1 MNPKHPAWIATLV
14 VFALAGSALSAQTA
28 RQKAP
33 KDQVPSADNLEPW
46 LAFIRPSEDELRY
59 EEIAWRNA
67 FWPAVEEAKRLGR
80 PILLWTMNGHPLGC
94 T

>member
-1 MNPKHPAWIATLV
+1 MVA
-14 VFALAGSALSAQTA
+14 ALALLAL
-28 RQKAP
+28 AP
-33 KDQVPSADNLEPW
+33 PASQVPSADNLQAW
-46 LAFIRPSEDELRY
+46 LTFIRPSQKEAAYRS
-59 EEIAWRNA
+59 IGWRTK